1 MLAPGQDGEGLV
13 TKSIALLFAA
23 ATVGTVAGVA
33 ATPTAAIAAAPV
45 ADISGTWTTSFDSQ
59 VGQQTYTY
67 TFKVAG
73 GALTGHS
80 KSNIGESDLTGTVDG
95 DKVTFV
101 ENLDYQGQKL
111 AITYTGQIISADEI
125 KFKRDVAGQGGE
137 EFTAKRHK

>member
-1 MLAPGQDGEGLV
+1 M
-13 TKSIALLFAA
+13 KSIALLFAA
-23 ATVGTVAGVA
+23 ATVGTLAVSAVAPVA
-33 ATPTAAIAAAPV
+33 AVAAAPS

-67 TFKVAG
+67 NFTVADG
-73 GALTGHS
+73 KLTGHS

-111 AITYTGQIISADEI
+111 AITYTGQIVSADEI

-137 EFTAKRHK
+137 EFTAKRQK